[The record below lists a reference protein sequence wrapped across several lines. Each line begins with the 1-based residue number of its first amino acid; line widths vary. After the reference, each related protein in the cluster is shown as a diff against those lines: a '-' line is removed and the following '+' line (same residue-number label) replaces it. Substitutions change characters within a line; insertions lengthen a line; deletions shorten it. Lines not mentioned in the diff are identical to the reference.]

1 MHKFKVDPD
10 KCVSCGLCV
19 QDCLFSV
26 LEMQNGNP
34 VFEQAK
40 KCIGCLHCYAICP
53 QGAISMDDY
62 DPEKALPIAKI
73 PTVENVG
80 AFIRQRRSIRS
91 FKQENID
98 HNSMRKMLEMAWSAP
113 SGVNQHLLHVSV
125 IDDIAQMEDF
135 RKEVYASLAD
145 MKDAGL
151 LTDERLLAFLGPSPD
166 AWLKNDVLFRGAP
179 HMVAVSDAKKAS
191 TGHQDCFIYLSY
203 LEMLAYAN
211 GFGAL
216 WCGLMYRL
224 LPLLPQCLKKLDI
237 PQGYDLGYVMMLGKP
252 AVHYSRGLERRN
264 PQIHYVGR

>member
-26 LEMQNGNP
+26 LELQNGNP
-34 VFEQAK
+34 VFALPE

-62 DPEKALPIAKI
+62 NPENALPMAEI
-73 PTVENVG
+73 PTVDSVE

-91 FKQENID
+91 FKQENIGHD
-98 HNSMRKMLEMAWSAP
+98 AMRKMLEMAWSAP
-113 SGVNQHLLHVSV
+113 SGVNQHLLHISV
-125 IDDIAQMEDF
+125 IDDIGQMNAF
-135 RKEVYASLAD
+135 RKNVYASLVD
-145 MKDAGL
+145 MRKSGL
-151 LTDERLLAFLGPSPD
+151 LNDERLLAFLGPSPE

-191 TGHQDCFIYLSY
+191 TGHPDCFIYLSY

-224 LPLLPQCLKKLDI
+224 LPFLPQSLQRLGI
-237 PQGYDLGYVMMLGKP
+237 PDGYDLGYVMLLGKP
-252 AVHYSRGLERRN
+252 AVHYQRGLKRRN
-264 PQIHYVGR
+264 PQINFVGC